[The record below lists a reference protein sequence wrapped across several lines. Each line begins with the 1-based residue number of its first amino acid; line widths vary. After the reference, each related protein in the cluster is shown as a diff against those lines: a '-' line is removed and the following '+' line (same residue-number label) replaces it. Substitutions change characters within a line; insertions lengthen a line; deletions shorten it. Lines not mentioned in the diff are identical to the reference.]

1 MLKKFRCRLS
11 FLNIVNYVQ
20 CFNAKV
26 WKYVEFFPISMTMNV
41 SEYNSID
48 RDMENTLFLGKFA
61 RENNETHTGIFRLT
75 KCKSSAF
82 SE

>member
-26 WKYVEFFPISMTMNV
+26 WKYVEFFPISMTTNV

-48 RDMENTLFLGKFA
+48 RDMENMLFFLGKTA
-61 RENNETHTGIFRLT
+61 KENDETHTAYFD
-75 KCKSSAF
+75 
-82 SE
+82 